1 VLGTVAELVASSCP
15 CAQVNGRG
23 EDGDSPLHIACL
35 YGQAAVA
42 EECIK
47 RGADVNAKDE
57 DDSTPLH
64 DACAGGFE
72 AIVALLLQHGALVA
86 AKDSDEETPLHHACR
101 GGHEAVVRLLLQA
114 CGDASAKAALIGQ
127 ASASGE
133 RALDMAEGPV
143 RVLLEE

>member
-1 VLGTVAELVASSCP
+1 M
-15 CAQVNGRG
+15 
-23 EDGDSPLHIACL
+23 
-35 YGQAAVA
+35 

-72 AIVALLLQHGALVA
+72 GIVAALLRQGANPS

-101 GGHEAVVRLLLQA
+101 GGHGAVVGLLLQA
-114 CGDASAKAALIGQ
+114 CGDDAAARAALIGQ
-127 ASASGE
+127 PNAAGE
-133 RALDMAEGPV
+133 KAVDMAEGPV
-143 RVLLEE
+143 RDLLT